1 MLPARLWEPDK
12 HTRSMRDNYPGKM
25 RKEPGALPG
34 GGDLTRSTGSRNV
47 SPNPLEWFGLV
58 WYVRGQQGRQ
68 LVRH

>member
-58 WYVRGQQGRQ
+58 
-68 LVRH
+68 